1 MEGRSPIYVLSA
13 ALGCATAAALLAS
26 YLGCAPF
33 PPRPRPPPPPPPPPA
48 PAPPAEDLLSLVG
61 NTPLLRIPSLSN
73 ATGCD
78 ILGKC
83 EFLSV
88 GGSGKDRVAAAI
100 LAAAAAGG
108 ALAPGGLVCEG
119 TSGSTGISLA
129 LLARARGYRAR
140 IFLPSDAAPEKA
152 ALLRRLGAEVVV
164 TEPVSP
170 VNAGHYVAR
179 ARAAAAAEPPG
190 AAIFANQFESPANW
204 AAHASGTAPE
214 LLAQLRGRRAAALV
228 MGAGTGGTLG
238 AVGEALKAAA
248 AAAGAPPPRVV
259 LADPPGSVLL
269 RRVAHGVAW
278 APSLA
283 ERTLRRARADTL
295 VEGVGLDRVTPLV
308 ERALRVVDEAL
319 EVPDA
324 DTVAMSRHLLREDG
338 LFLGSSSAL
347 HCAAAAAV
355 ARALG
360 PGHTV
365 VTFLCDGGAR
375 HASRFWDDGV
385 VRRVAAERGD
395 AALAEALGEGA
406 EGSRRRGW
414 LV

>member
-1 MEGRSPIYVLSA
+1 MLEWRALLAPT
-13 ALGCATAAALLAS
+13 LGCTAAALLVCS
-26 YLGCAPF
+26 YLGYFPAPFSF
-33 PPRPRPPPPPPPPPA
+33 PPRPRARPA
-48 PAPPAEDLLSLVG
+48 ADVLGLVG
-61 NTPLLRIPSLSN
+61 GTPLLRIPSLSA

-78 ILGKC
+78 ILAKC

-88 GGSGKDRVAAAI
+88 GGSGKDRVAASI
-100 LAAAAAGG
+100 LAAAAASGS
-108 ALAPGGLVCEG
+108 LQPGGLVCEG

-129 LLARARGYRAR
+129 LLCRARGYRCR

-152 ALLRRLGAEVVV
+152 ALLRTLGAEVVV
-164 TEPVSP
+164 TEPVSI
-170 VNAGHYVAR
+170 VNAGHYVNR

-190 AAIFANQFESPANW
+190 AAIFADQFESPANW
-204 AAHASGTAPE
+204 DAHARGTAPE
-214 LLAQLRGRRAAALV
+214 LLAQLGGALPAALV

-238 AVGEALKAAA
+238 AVGGALKASAA
-248 AAAGAPPPRVV
+248 ARGAAPPRVV

-278 APSLA
+278 APALA
-283 ERTLRRARADTL
+283 ERTLRRVRADTL
-295 VEGVGLDRVTPLV
+295 VEGVGLDRITPLA

-338 LFLGSSSAL
+338 LFLGSSSAM
-347 HCAAAAAV
+347 HCAAAVAV

-375 HASRFWDDGV
+375 HASRFWNDGV
-385 VRRVAAERGD
+385 VQRVAEERGD
-395 AALAEALGEGA
+395 AALADALREGA
-406 EGSRRRGW
+406 AGSRRRGW
-414 LV
+414 L